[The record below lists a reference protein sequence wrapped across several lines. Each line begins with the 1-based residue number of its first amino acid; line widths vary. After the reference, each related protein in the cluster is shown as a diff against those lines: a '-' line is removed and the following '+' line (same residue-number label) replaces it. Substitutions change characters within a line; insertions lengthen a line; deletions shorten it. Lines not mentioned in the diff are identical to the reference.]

1 MVTTSSLW
9 SHVLHELWN
18 FGSLSNHRE
27 VEEILDTPNPLLW
40 SHVILGVQRETLTL
54 IIITLMIFVNYSNV
68 VFDTQ
73 FYTNYFFNLCNTFFL
88 INLCKKYTFILT
100 LYLYFS
106 INNYWINHVITI
118 SIQSILEYRH
128 RRSGILFDSSRKPVR
143 RRNGRNCKEP
153 FRNRGLGGA
162 LKIWRWKK
170 RGGINFV
177 GHETCSCWGKSVG
190 MRMEEKERERHIEP
204 GF

>member
-1 MVTTSSLW
+1 MEPRPPWTL
-9 SHVLHELWN
+9 ELWISVQPSWSWRDTRYSEPTVVIPRYIGCAKRN
-18 FGSLSNHRE
+18 LDLDNNHLNDLRE
-27 VEEILDTPNPLLW
+27 LFERRIWHTILYQLFLQFIVTHLL
-40 SHVILGVQRETLTL
+40 
-54 IIITLMIFVNYSNV
+54 
-68 VFDTQ
+68 
-73 FYTNYFFNLCNTFFL
+73 FFL

-143 RRNGRNCKEP
+143 RRNERNCKEP